1 MNHAYVKG
9 VVHSRDLNAC
19 SKFQSSIT
27 ISFCPPGNVFTLPV
41 KTIFVRSIAEI
52 SSRLKLRKVN
62 YFKPIFRL
70 NPTKSECFFRKL
82 DHFSSWIRRKF
93 GILCT
98 FRAGIRLNL
107 CKLSLKMY
115 VFSSVKAILRLF
127 YVKKGINVFKRS
139 LKLFTAVHGRYMGNH
154 YVISSQDF
162 NEDTLKINF

>member
-1 MNHAYVKG
+1 MCTVEI
-9 VVHSRDLNAC
+9 LNAC

-62 YFKPIFRL
+62 YFKPILGWIPL
-70 NPTKSECFFRKL
+70 NLNAFFRKL

-127 YVKKGINVFKRS
+127 YVKKGINAIKRS
-139 LKLFTAVHGRYMGNH
+139 LKLFTAVHGRYINRTT
-154 YVISSQDF
+154 VVKAENLKLQNQIS
-162 NEDTLKINF
+162 

>member
-1 MNHAYVKG
+1 MP
-9 VVHSRDLNAC
+9 VVNFNLQLQFPFVRPGMYLLCLWRRYLWEVLRKLALDWNWEKWIILSQILGWIPLNLNA
-19 SKFQSSIT
+19 
-27 ISFCPPGNVFTLPV
+27 
-41 KTIFVRSIAEI
+41 
-52 SSRLKLRKVN
+52 
-62 YFKPIFRL
+62 
-70 NPTKSECFFRKL
+70 FFRKL

-139 LKLFTAVHGRYMGNH
+139 LKLFTAVHGRYINRTT
-154 YVISSQDF
+154 VVKAENLKLQNQIS
-162 NEDTLKINF
+162 